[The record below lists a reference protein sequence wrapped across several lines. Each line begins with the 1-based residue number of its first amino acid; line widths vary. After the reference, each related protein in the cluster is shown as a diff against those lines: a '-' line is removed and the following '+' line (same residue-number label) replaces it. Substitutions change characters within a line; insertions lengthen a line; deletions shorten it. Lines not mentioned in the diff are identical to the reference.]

1 MSGTKQ
7 AQGCAPTGPKAPL
20 PPPTRTEVIRIAL
33 SMTGACAI
41 GALILGAIYV
51 GTARYQEAAR
61 TVGERTAVTEML
73 GLDSTATVTEVR
85 QFLDRER
92 REVLYDVGGEAAG
105 TRIVFTLDGQL
116 VSQGPRSADHA
127 ADPGAAEGKADKKLQ
142 PLGRLFVARKGGAP
156 TGFVVEDEAR
166 GYKNTIR
173 FFVALDGQF
182 NVAGVRVVE
191 HEEDPGLGA
200 EVATRWFQGQYVG
213 RTADAISTIDV
224 TKDPMP
230 EDWRAALAARARLS
244 PAAWRAKN
252 AALLERESS
261 HPIYAVTGA
270 TISSRAL
277 TDGVRAAVDHFR
289 RRWTLLAPHLE
300 AGS

>member
-1 MSGTKQ
+1 MSAPTKTV
-7 AQGCAPTGPKAPL
+7 GCAPGAPKPPA

-41 GALILGAIYV
+41 GALILGAVYV

-61 TVGERTAVTEML
+61 TVGERTAVSQML

-85 QFLDRER
+85 QSLDPGR
-92 REVLYDVGGEAAG
+92 RQVRYDVAGGAGEGAG
-105 TRIVFTLDGQL
+105 TRLIFTLDGQL
-116 VSQGPRSADHA
+116 VSQGPPPADE
-127 ADPGAAEGKADKKLQ
+127 PPDKSIR
-142 PLGRLFVARKGGAP
+142 PLGRLFVARRGGAP
-156 TGFVVEDEAR
+156 TGFVVEEETR

-173 FFVALDGQF
+173 YFVALDGQF

-200 EVATRWFQGQYVG
+200 EVATPWFQGQFVG
-213 RTADAISTIDV
+213 RSADAMSTIDV

-244 PAAWRAKN
+244 PAAWRDKN
-252 AALLERESS
+252 EALIERESS

-289 RRWTLLAPHLE
+289 RRWALLAPHLG
-300 AGS
+300 AQS

>member
-1 MSGTKQ
+1 MSGTKN
-7 AQGCAPTGPKAPL
+7 AVGCAPTAPKPPA

-85 QFLDRER
+85 QYLDRDR

-105 TRIVFTLDGQL
+105 NRIVFTLDGQL
-116 VSQGPRSADHA
+116 VSQGPRHA
-127 ADPGAAEGKADKKLQ
+127 PEQAGEVKADKKLQ
-142 PLGRLFVARKGGAP
+142 PLGRLFVARKAGAP
-156 TGFVVEDEAR
+156 TGFVVEDETR

-200 EVATRWFQGQYVG
+200 EVATSWFQGQYLG
-213 RTADAISTIDV
+213 RSADAISTIDV

-252 AALLERESS
+252 AALIEREGS

>member
-1 MSGTKQ
+1 MSDTPQ
-7 AQGCAPTGPKAPL
+7 ASGCAPVAGRPAPPKL
-20 PPPTRTEVIRIAL
+20 PPPTSAEVLRIAA

-61 TVGERTAVTEML
+61 TIGERTAVTEML
-73 GLDSTATVTEVR
+73 GLDSTATVIEVR
-85 QFLDRER
+85 QYLDRER
-92 REVLYDVGGEAAG
+92 REVLYDVGGGETAG
-105 TRIVFTLDGQL
+105 TRTVFTLDGRL
-116 VSQGPRSADHA
+116 VSQGPR
-127 ADPGAAEGKADKKLQ
+127 PGDERAPGEKADRKLQ

-156 TGFVVEDEAR
+156 TGFVVEDETR

-200 EVATRWFQGQYVG
+200 EVATQWFQGQYVG
-213 RTADAISTIDV
+213 RTADGISTIDV

-252 AALLERESS
+252 EALLEREGGR
-261 HPIYAVTGA
+261 PIYAVTGA

-277 TDGVRAAVDHFR
+277 TDGVRAAVDHFQ